1 MSKDSLELLLLRHA
15 KSSWDSSAQTDHERP
30 LNDRGIRAAATMARF
45 CQNRDLLPDRILA
58 SDSCRTRETVE
69 RFIETA
75 NWDGPIVFTTEL
87 YHASLEM
94 LIDIARSHG
103 EGSQRLMIVAHNPG
117 IEELTSLLSG
127 ETIVCPTATLSQ
139 FRVASSAWTD
149 WRGQAIEHLGTW
161 RPKELVD

>member
-1 MSKDSLELLLLRHA
+1 
-15 KSSWDSSAQTDHERP
+15 
-30 LNDRGIRAAATMARF
+30 
-45 CQNRDLLPDRILA
+45 
-58 SDSCRTRETVE
+58 
-69 RFIETA
+69 
-75 NWDGPIVFTTEL
+75 
-87 YHASLEM
+87 M